1 MEAVKK
7 TGLGSVESPRI
18 PDTDDPI
25 LSVHRPEFVEFLRTA
40 HEEWRELDREG
51 DAVPVVSPVRGMR
64 TDRIPTCLDGR
75 LSYFSFDM
83 ATPIAAGTWA
93 AARASAQIAVTGA
106 ELLVREGERG
116 VFGLCR
122 PPGHHAGF
130 DVYGGY
136 CYLNSAAIAAQ
147 YLRDNGMGRVAILDV
162 DYHHGNGTQHI
173 FYARGD
179 VYFASIHADPM
190 TDYPYFLGH
199 ADEFGEGDGS
209 ECNFNCPLPRGTA
222 WQAWGSALEAACAKI
237 EGFGCDAV
245 VVSLGVD
252 TFEGDPI
259 SCFQLT
265 SDDYLRVGQ
274 RIAKVGKPTLF
285 VMEGGYAVAEIGTNV
300 TNVLRAFEAAE

>member
-1 MEAVKK
+1 MRTIYSDDLLLHQPASEFHRGKLVPSFELAQRAESVLEAVKK
-7 TGLGSVESPRI
+7 TGLGSVESPPTI
-18 PDTDDPI
+18 DTDDPI
-25 LSVHRPEFVEFLRTA
+25 LRIHRTEFVEFLSTA
-40 HEEWRELDREG
+40 HEEWRGLRREG
-51 DAVPVVSPVRGMR
+51 DAVPVVWPVRGMR

-106 ELLVREGERG
+106 ELLIHEGERG

-190 TDYPYFLGH
+190 TG
-199 ADEFGEGDGS
+199 
-209 ECNFNCPLPRGTA
+209 
-222 WQAWGSALEAACAKI
+222 
-237 EGFGCDAV
+237 
-245 VVSLGVD
+245 
-252 TFEGDPI
+252 
-259 SCFQLT
+259 
-265 SDDYLRVGQ
+265 RVGE
-274 RIAKVGKPTLF
+274 RRRRRRHGRPPP
-285 VMEGGYAVAEIGTNV
+285 GYRP
-300 TNVLRAFEAAE
+300 L